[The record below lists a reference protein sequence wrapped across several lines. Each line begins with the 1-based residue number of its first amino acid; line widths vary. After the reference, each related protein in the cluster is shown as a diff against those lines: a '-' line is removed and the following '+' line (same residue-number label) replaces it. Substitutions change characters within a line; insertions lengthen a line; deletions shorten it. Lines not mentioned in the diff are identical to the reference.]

1 MQNSHGNLLRLWLPF
16 PWWSMT
22 SLHVLYKQICLP
34 SQNLLRIYVLFQI
47 SRFASLVQKRLAGA
61 SLTLLLPAVSLPA
74 SQSKPGWLSH
84 SQLANKPYRACNS
97 ASRQEGDER
106 SSNQVLVSLTD
117 QGRKKGKG
125 LGPYHSESNSRMAK
139 MEHQGLW
146 TLLSTKLCHTTN
158 INTCH
163 FFIATKIPKS
173 HEPKLYTQSWMQGLV
188 NSPVSSVAWIR
199 VLSRIQR
206 GMAQVG
212 KR

>member
-1 MQNSHGNLLRLWLPF
+1 
-16 PWWSMT
+16 MT

-47 SRFASLVQKRLAGA
+47 SHFASLVQKRLAGA
-61 SLTLLLPAVSLPA
+61 SLTLSLPAVSLPA

-84 SQLANKPYRACNS
+84 SQLATKPYRTCNS

-125 LGPYHSESNSRMAK
+125 LGPYQSESNSRMAK
-139 MEHQGLW
+139 MEPQGLW
-146 TLLSTKLCHTTN
+146 TLLSTKLCHITN

-163 FFIATKIPKS
+163 FFTATKIPKS
-173 HEPKLYTQSWMQGLV
+173 HEPKLYTQSWTQGLV
-188 NSPVSSVAWIR
+188 NSPVSGVAWIC
-199 VLSRIQR
+199 VLSHIRCR
-206 GMAQVG
+206 MAQVG